1 MKRVNPTVRNML
13 GRVER
18 SRNPSVTEGGVADQ
32 VGRSPVQAH
41 IHLGEAAPAV
51 QALLGAGA
59 VDVRH
64 RAADLGRARA
74 QRLEFHLRVRRA
86 LRGARLHASVR
97 RAIEDARPYLLTRPL
112 RRADAAAAAPTTAAA
127 VSGWRA

>member
-18 SRNPSVTEGGVADQ
+18 SRNPSVTERGVADE

-64 RAADLGRARA
+64 RVADLGRARA
-74 QRLEFHLRVRRA
+74 ERLELEGAIDRA
-86 LRGARLHASVR
+86 LREVWLDSYIYADD
-97 RAIEDARPYLLTRPL
+97 DAGRIV
-112 RRADAAAAAPTTAAA
+112 TAALISA
-127 VSGWRA
+127 AQRGVR